1 MLHKI
6 FTQILPH
13 VSRIRFV
20 FIVLV
25 LLPDA
30 YRFTYHLTPGKNKHC
45 GHLCHLLSRK
55 LPPNPPILHDFDI
68 FIVQCLV
75 IIRKIR

>member
-30 YRFTYHLTPGKNKHC
+30 YRFTYHLTPGKNKNC
-45 GHLCHLLSRK
+45 GHLCHLLS
-55 LPPNPPILHDFDI
+55 
-68 FIVQCLV
+68 
-75 IIRKIR
+75 